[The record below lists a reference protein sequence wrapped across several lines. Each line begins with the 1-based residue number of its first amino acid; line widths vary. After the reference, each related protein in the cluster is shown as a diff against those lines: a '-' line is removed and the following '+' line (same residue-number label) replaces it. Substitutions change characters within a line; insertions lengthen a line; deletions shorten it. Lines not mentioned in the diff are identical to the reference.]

1 MALDCN
7 VVVSEIVPQQDT
19 IFHKFGARNLP
30 LQRRKS
36 IFDFTPKE
44 RFKMLKEVNTA
55 EKQSGVGTGNIES
68 AAYHDEHELTIIF
81 WGLVLFS
88 IMVFGLLPYT
98 LESIILPYVLGND
111 TVTVNTAINSD
122 K

>member
-1 MALDCN
+1 M
-7 VVVSEIVPQQDT
+7 
-19 IFHKFGARNLP
+19 P

-81 WGLVLFS
+81 WGLG
-88 IMVFGLLPYT
+88 IT
-98 LESIILPYVLGND
+98 ILTPQRKNAKFLVPNAERSEGKSAKKSFASNIEKMLAD
-111 TVTVNTAINSD
+111 PLQSF
-122 K
+122 